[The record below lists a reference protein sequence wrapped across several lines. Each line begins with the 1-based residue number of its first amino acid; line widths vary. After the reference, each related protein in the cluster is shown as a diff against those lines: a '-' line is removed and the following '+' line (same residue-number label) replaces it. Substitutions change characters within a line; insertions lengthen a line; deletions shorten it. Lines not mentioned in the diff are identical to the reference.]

1 MGPSLVTKLIQFCQ
15 LFTIKDRR
23 SKVRFQLTHNQGLR
37 QLFLGNVLVIYL
49 FFLFYKKTE
58 ENVLRSKW
66 SNLEKPL

>member
-37 QLFLGNVLVIYL
+37 QLFLGNGLVIY
-49 FFLFYKKTE
+49 FFYFTKKTE